1 MCENLLR
8 EQRAFKLI
16 SGTSASWVMKNFL
29 SVNACELIFPHP
41 LIGIFSTYNH
51 FHPFTI
57 IFAKKTGDL
66 FCNLQE
72 GNDYFSPAH
81 NTFALSNLHLNKH
94 FCKIT

>member
-16 SGTSASWVMKNFL
+16 SGTSASSVMKNFL

-41 LIGIFSTYNH
+41 LIGIFSTYNQ

-57 IFAKKTGDL
+57 IFAKK
-66 FCNLQE
+66 QE
-72 GNDYFSPAH
+72 ISFVISRKAMIIFLLLTTP
-81 NTFALSNLHLNKH
+81 LL
-94 FCKIT
+94 